1 MLVCL
6 LAVAACHGGAKS
18 GTTPTG
24 GGGGGGDDGG
34 GGGGGSGACEPG
46 RCLPDIAKQIS
57 AHRDETRG
65 CFDIAKA
72 SNDKL
77 KGRLIINFRIDKNGE
92 VTETSQGMQDDQIQD
107 EGLVSCISEIIKK
120 VKFPAS
126 TAGKATRAYHQFEF
140 GTH

>member
-6 LAVAACHGGAKS
+6 VAVAACHGGAKT

-24 GGGGGGDDGG
+24 GGGGDDSGT
-34 GGGGGSGACEPG
+34 GGSCEPG
-46 RCLPDIAKQIS
+46 RCLPDIAKQLS

-92 VTETSQGMQDDQIQD
+92 VTETSQGMQEGQIQD
-107 EGLVSCISEIIKK
+107 EGLVACISEVIKK

-126 TAGKATRAYHQFEF
+126 AAGKATRAYHQFEF
-140 GTH
+140 GAH